1 VSAADLFTA
10 DFAERPHWWDLAA
23 PEPCEEGGLP
33 PAADVAIVGSG
44 YTSLV
49 AALYLARAGRSV
61 LVLEAEEAGHG
72 ASRRNAGYLGRTL
85 KRSFTWLE
93 EHHGAE
99 FATRVYRE
107 LDAAKQWVF
116 ALVAQL
122 GIPCHISQ
130 SGRFIGATSEAHYK
144 DLARELEVMRR
155 RLGFPYEMIAPAD
168 LQRELASD
176 AYLGGAVIPDLGS
189 IHPALYHR
197 GLLQAARAAG
207 VRVFTHAPVTALAR
221 DGKTVSVTTARGT
234 IAAREAIAATN
245 GYTPR
250 HLGWLARRVIPFEG
264 FMAATEELS
273 PALMAKLIPNRRT
286 VLDSNVN
293 INFIRPAPDSRKIL
307 FGGLTGSRPRDLRD
321 MGWRLH
327 AMISRLLPDL
337 ATVRLSRVWSGQCAG
352 TFDFMP
358 HIGRHDGL
366 WYALGYNFAG
376 VPMGSWLGLKLA
388 EQILGKAEGAT
399 VFGTTP
405 FPTLPFYGGNP
416 WFVPLAMRWFDW
428 KDSRSRKS
436 EDRSRRTE

>member
-1 VSAADLFTA
+1 MTADPLFTE

-23 PEPCEEGGLP
+23 PEACEEGSLP
-33 PAADVAIVGSG
+33 ASADVAIVGSG

-49 AALYLARAGRSV
+49 AALQLARAGRSV

-99 FATRVYRE
+99 FAARVYRE
-107 LDAAKQWVF
+107 LEDARQWVF
-116 ALVAQL
+116 ALVEEL
-122 GIPCHISQ
+122 GIPCHIAQ
-130 SGRFIGATSEAHYK
+130 CGRFIAATSEAHYK
-144 DLARELEVMRR
+144 DLTRELAVMHR
-155 RLGFPYEMIAPAD
+155 RLGFPYEMVAPID
-168 LQRELASD
+168 VRRELASD
-176 AYLGGAVIPDLGS
+176 AYMGGAVIPDLGA

-207 VRVFTHAPVTALAR
+207 VRVFTSTPVTNLAR
-221 DGKTVSVTTARGT
+221 DGRDARVATARGAVT
-234 IAAREAIAATN
+234 AREAIVATN

-250 HLGWLARRVIPFEG
+250 HAAWLARRVVPFEG
-264 FMAATEELS
+264 FMAATEELA
-273 PALMAKLIPNRRT
+273 PGLMARLIPNGRT
-286 VLDSNVN
+286 VIDSNVN
-293 INFIRPAPDSRKIL
+293 INFIRPAPDGAKIL
-307 FGGLTGSRPRDLRD
+307 FGGLTGSRPRDVRD
-321 MGWRLH
+321 MGHRLH
-327 AMISRLLPDL
+327 SMVTRLLPDL
-337 ATVRLSRVWSGQCAG
+337 ANVRLSRVWSGQCAG

-358 HIGRHDGL
+358 HIGRHHGL

-388 EQILGKAEGAT
+388 QQILGKAEGAS

-428 KDSRSRKS
+428 QDARFARQKS
-436 EDRSRRTE
+436 